1 MSEHDR
7 LEPRASATAAS
18 EVRFG
23 YRLAKCLDEK
33 AADLPADVCE
43 RLRVAR
49 VRAVEAARFESRLAL
64 SPAVAGAGRTAVLG
78 GPPAWWFKLAAIAPL
93 AFLVAGLLLIQRHQ
107 ALLQIDTAAQI
118 DAALLTDDLPP
129 DAYRDPG
136 FTAFL
141 RRTDDR

>member
-1 MSEHDR
+1 MSDHHR
-7 LEPRASATAAS
+7 LDPRAAAVAAA
-18 EVRFG
+18 EVRLG
-23 YRLAKCLDEK
+23 HRLAKCLDEK
-33 AADLPADVCE
+33 AADLPADISE

-49 VRAVEAARFESRLAL
+49 FRAVDAARFESRLAL

-78 GPPAWWFKLAAIAPL
+78 GPPVWWFKLAAMAPL
-93 AFLVAGLLLIQRHQ
+93 AVLVAGLLLIQRHQ
-107 ALLQIDTAAQI
+107 TLLQIDAAAQI

-141 RRTDDR
+141 RRTDER